1 MRQIVL
7 DTETTG
13 LEPEAGHRVIEI
25 GCVEIFNRRKT
36 GRTFHRYLRPDREV
50 DWGALQVHGIT
61 NEFLAQQPRFADVV
75 DELLEFIGGAELI
88 IHNAAFDVA
97 FLDAELKR
105 IPGPRRTVAALCG
118 VLDTLLLAR
127 RMHPG
132 QRNSLDALCKRY
144 GVDNSRREL
153 HGALL
158 DAQILL
164 DVYLAMTGGQTA
176 LILGEEVETAVA
188 ATTEVVLTPIAHGTL
203 RVIHAS
209 EAELAAHERVLAALD
224 KASGG
229 KTIWRTMQEAQLEAE
244 ETGRLSERA
253 PLEAAV

>member
-1 MRQIVL
+1 MRQIIL

-13 LEPEAGHRVIEI
+13 LEPEQGHRIIEI
-25 GCVEIFNRRKT
+25 GCVELFNRRKT

-50 DWGALQVHGIT
+50 DRGAVQVHGLT
-61 NEFLAQQPRFADVV
+61 NEFLAQQPRFAEIV
-75 DELLEFIGGAELI
+75 DELIEFLMGGELV
-88 IHNAAFDVA
+88 IHNAAFDLA

-105 IPGPRRTVAALCG
+105 LPGPLRVMRNLCS
-118 VLDTLLLAR
+118 VIDTLPLAR
-127 RMHPG
+127 QMHPG

-158 DAQILL
+158 DAQILC

-176 LILGEEVETAVA
+176 LILGEKTETRLHVTFEPVA
-188 ATTEVVLTPIAHGTL
+188 ASTRPVGGL
-203 RVIHAS
+203 RVVRAS
-209 EAELAAHERVLAALD
+209 EEELVAHQRLMAMID

-229 KTIWRTMQEAQLEAE
+229 KTVWSDWRAEA
-244 ETGRLSERA
+244 
-253 PLEAAV
+253 